1 MNTQLLK
8 LKEKLKGKTVAVLGA
23 GVSNRPLV
31 PMFSSWGAS
40 VTVRDRNEGVDKAA
54 VSGGYDVRFVLGD
67 GYLDG
72 LCEDYIFRSPGMRYD
87 LPEIEKAVAAGSV
100 LTSEME
106 CFFDV
111 CPGKIIGVTGSDG
124 KTTTTTLIYKLLTH
138 AGYSCFLGGNIGAPL
153 LDRAESMGPSD
164 IAVVELS
171 SFQLQTM
178 RKSPDIAVV
187 TNLSPNHLDVHKS
200 YREYIDAKR
209 NILLYQNENGIA
221 VINGGNADSIPL
233 KDDAKGELRT
243 FSAHT
248 DGALLHLSGDYIYY
262 GDEKYLGVDGIKIPG
277 VHNIENYMAAI
288 AAVHD
293 FIKKEDAAAVATT
306 FGGVEHR
313 LELVRELG
321 GVKYY
326 NSSIDSSPKRTIAA
340 LSTFKQKVILLSGGK
355 DKGIPYDEIGPAIK
369 ERVKHLI
376 LIGKTADAIEAAAK
390 SAGCDIPIER
400 CDNYRELVEKAR
412 AAAVSGDIVVLSP
425 ASTSFDM
432 FKNFE
437 ERGNT
442 FKRFV
447 NELR

>member
-8 LKEKLKGKTVAVLGA
+8 LKEKLRGKTVAILGA

-31 PMFSSWGAS
+31 PLFSSWGAR
-40 VTVRDRNEGVDKAA
+40 VTVRDRSETLDKEA
-54 VSGGYDVRFVLGD
+54 VSGGYDVEYVLGE
-67 GYLDG
+67 GYLSG

-87 LPEIEKAVAAGSV
+87 LPEIEKAREDGSV

-124 KTTTTTLIYKLLTH
+124 KTTTTTLVYKLLTE
-138 AGYSCFLGGNIGAPL
+138 AGYNCFLGGNIGAPL
-153 LDRAESMGPSD
+153 LNRAELMEPSD

-171 SFQLQTM
+171 SFQLHTM
-178 RKSPDIAVV
+178 RKSPDVAVV

-221 VINGGNADSIPL
+221 VINGGNEDSLPL
-233 KDDAKGELRT
+233 AADAKGEVRS
-243 FSAHT
+243 FSARA
-248 DGALLHLSGDYIYY
+248 DALVHLSDGFVCY
-262 GDEKYLGVDGIKIPG
+262 GDEKYLNTADIKIPG

-288 AAVHD
+288 AATHD
-293 FIKKEDAAAVATT
+293 FITKENAAAVAKS

-326 NSSIDSSPKRTIAA
+326 NSSIDSSPKRTVAA
-340 LSTFKQKVILLSGGK
+340 LSTFSQKVILLSGGK

-369 ERVKHLI
+369 RGVKHLI
-376 LIGKTADAIEAAAK
+376 LIGKTADAIENAARA
-390 SAGCDIPIER
+390 AGCDIPIER
-400 CDNYRELVEKAR
+400 CENYRELVEKAR
-412 AAAVSGDIVVLSP
+412 AAAKEGDIVLLSP

>member
-31 PMFSSWGAS
+31 PMFSSWGAK
-40 VTVRDRNEGVDKAA
+40 VIVRDRNEGVDKAA

-138 AGYSCFLGGNIGAPL
+138 AGYRCFLGGNIGAPL
-153 LDRAESMGPSD
+153 LDRAESMGHSD

-178 RKSPDIAVV
+178 HKSPDIAVV

-221 VINGGNADSIPL
+221 VINGGNADSLPL
-233 KDDAKGELRT
+233 KDDAKGKLRT
-243 FSAHT
+243 FSAHIG
-248 DGALLHLSGDYIYY
+248 GALLHLSGDYIYY
-262 GDEKYLGVDGIKIPG
+262 GDEKYLNVHDIKIPG

-288 AAVHD
+288 AAAHD
-293 FIKKEDAAAVATT
+293 FIKKEDAAAVAAS

-340 LSTFKQKVILLSGGK
+340 LSTFRKKVILLAGGK

-369 ERVKHLI
+369 EHVKHLI

-400 CDNYRELVEKAR
+400 CDNYRDLVEKAKT
-412 AAAVSGDIVVLSP
+412 AAKDGDIVLLSP

-432 FKNFE
+432 FINFE